1 MIREI
6 ELINNDD
13 ELKTIEH
20 TIDVYD
26 YKLTGEETTSD
37 IIELFNK
44 LITNR
49 IIIVDGITYV
59 NSNLW
64 YFFSNVREKCNELN
78 YTEIIK
84 CFKNELIEDIE
95 SHIKTW
101 ELFSAYTKDETLVE
115 KYKKI
120 LETIN
125 SL

>member
-1 MIREI
+1 MITEI

-49 IIIVDGITYV
+49 IIIVDDITYV
-59 NSNLW
+59 NSNLLD
-64 YFFSNVREKCNELN
+64 FLSNVCEKCNKLN

-84 CFKNELIEDIE
+84 CFKNELIEEIE
-95 SHIKTW
+95 NHIETW
-101 ELFSAYTKDETLVE
+101 KLFSVYTKDETLVE
-115 KYKKI
+115 KYKKT
-120 LETIN
+120 LETIK

>member
-1 MIREI
+1 MNTEI

-64 YFFSNVREKCNELN
+64 HFFSNVCEKCNELN

-101 ELFSAYTKDETLVE
+101 ELFSVYTKDDTLVE
-115 KYKKI
+115 KYKKA

>member
-1 MIREI
+1 MITEI
-6 ELINNDD
+6 ELIKNDD

-44 LITNR
+44 LIRNR

-59 NSNLW
+59 NSNLLD
-64 YFFSNVREKCNELN
+64 FLSNVREKCNELN

-95 SHIKTW
+95 SHIETW
-101 ELFSAYTKDETLVE
+101 ELFSVYTKDETLVE
-115 KYKKI
+115 KYKKT
-120 LETIN
+120 LETIK